1 MGPLAAL
8 YHRQYEKSAPRQ
20 ASSQPAALPVKVTG
34 GVFPIPVVVNG
45 ISSGNP
51 TSAPALGRSAGPGF
65 ARWTVIDATG
75 AADTVVI
82 RIQQISANRLSQ

>member
-1 MGPLAAL
+1 MPALAIAF
-8 YHRQYEKSAPRQ
+8 RCEKS
-20 ASSQPAALPVKVTG
+20 S
-34 GVFPIPVVVNG
+34 
-45 ISSGNP
+45 
-51 TSAPALGRSAGPGF
+51 SAPALGRSAGPGF